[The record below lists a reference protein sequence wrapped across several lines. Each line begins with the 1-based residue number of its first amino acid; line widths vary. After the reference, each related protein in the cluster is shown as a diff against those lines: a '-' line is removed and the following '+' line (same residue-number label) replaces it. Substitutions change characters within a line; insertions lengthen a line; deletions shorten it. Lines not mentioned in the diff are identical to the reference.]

1 MECVSI
7 EANQD
12 LEYRTFG
19 EVSNWDTVSNQL
31 QIVFK
36 SVKYDFL
43 VITTIAMK
51 MERHRL
57 TGTEIKHGARSD

>member
-1 MECVSI
+1 MEWVSI

-36 SVKYDFL
+36 SVRYDFL
-43 VITTIAMK
+43 VITTRAMK
-51 MERHRL
+51 ME
-57 TGTEIKHGARSD
+57 

>member
-1 MECVSI
+1 MFLIFWKSEPQRSYKHGSYKKKV
-7 EANQD
+7 
-12 LEYRTFG
+12 YRTFG

-43 VITTIAMK
+43 VITTRAMK
-51 MERHRL
+51 ME
-57 TGTEIKHGARSD
+57 